1 MWLAA
6 GKRIRESREREMW
19 HNLEPIEKL
28 AVSALAATV
37 VGGAAWLGYSNLR
50 ANAGPAY
57 TFTEEDAR
65 AGRFP
70 VHVAG
75 AVKKPTVITADER
88 MIVLDAIKL
97 AGGATPDADLSLLN
111 LAAPLV
117 PNTQLYVPTQGESV
131 PTGPYGR
138 DAVTSGSTAGGTM
151 AYPTPKG
158 GGLVNINTATQEELE
173 ALPGIGPVTAQRIIE
188 YRNRVGAFRS
198 VEELENVKGIG
209 PKKLEQ
215 LRPYVTVR

>member
-1 MWLAA
+1 
-6 GKRIRESREREMW
+6 MW
-19 HNLEPIEKL
+19 HNLEPVEKL

-37 VGGAAWLGYSNLR
+37 VGGAAWLGYNNLR
-50 ANAGPAY
+50 ASAGPAY
-57 TFTEEDAR
+57 TLSEEDAK

-70 VHVAG
+70 IHVAG
-75 AVKKPTVITADER
+75 AVKEPTVITADER

-117 PNTQLYVPTQGESV
+117 PNTQLYVPMMGEAP

-138 DAVTSGSTAGGTM
+138 DAVTNGPPTAESK

-158 GGLVNINTATQEELE
+158 NGLVNINTATQKELE
-173 ALPGIGPVTAQRIIE
+173 SLPGIGPVSAQRIIE
-188 YRNRVGAFRS
+188 YRNRVGTFRS

-215 LRPYVTVR
+215 IRPYVTVR

>member
-1 MWLAA
+1 
-6 GKRIRESREREMW
+6 MW
-19 HNLEPIEKL
+19 HNLEPVEKL
-28 AVSALAATV
+28 AVSAVAAAV
-37 VGGAAWLGYSNLR
+37 VGGAAWLGYTSLK
-50 ANAGPAY
+50 ADAGPEH
-57 TFTEEDAR
+57 TFTEEDAK

-88 MIVLDAIKL
+88 MIVFDAIKL

-117 PNTQLYVPTQGESV
+117 PNTQLYVPVKGES
-131 PTGPYGR
+131 PPAGPYGR
-138 DAVTSGSTAGGTM
+138 DSATSGITPGGGM
-151 AYPTPKG
+151 AYPSAKG

-173 ALPGIGPVTAQRIIE
+173 SLPGVGPVTAQRIIE
-188 YRNRVGAFRS
+188 YRNRVGTFRS
-198 VEELENVKGIG
+198 VEELEKVKGIG

-215 LRPYVTVR
+215 LRRYVTVR

>member
-1 MWLAA
+1 
-6 GKRIRESREREMW
+6 MW
-19 HNLEPIEKL
+19 HNLEPVEKL

-37 VGGAAWLGYSNLR
+37 VGGAAWLGYSSLKTS
-50 ANAGPAY
+50 AGPAY
-57 TFTEEDAR
+57 TFTEEDAQ

-117 PNTQLYVPTQGESV
+117 PNTQLYVPVSGESV
-131 PTGPYGR
+131 PPGPYGR
-138 DAVTSGSTAGGTM
+138 DAVVSGMPSGSTNT
-151 AYPTPKG
+151 YPTPKNET
-158 GGLVNINTATQEELE
+158 LINLNTATQEELE
-173 ALPGIGPVTAQRIIE
+173 SLPGVGPVTAQRIIE
-188 YRNRVGAFRS
+188 YRNRVGTFRS

-215 LRPYVTVR
+215 IRPYVTVR